1 MSNEIIPYP
10 RLTQADKEGMPD
22 FRVPEG
28 IDERTLRMLR
38 CNCKDVRIIY
48 GGRGKGKMM
57 ALKEFLKL
65 LPEDKRKD
73 VVIVRASDPVP
84 ELKGNKLP
92 RIVDYDMMETSEQ
105 TWKLWKKI
113 TSTLKRKRNEIL

>member
-1 MSNEIIPYP
+1 MQTKHI
-10 RLTQADKEGMPD
+10 
-22 FRVPEG
+22 V
-28 IDERTLRMLR
+28 
-38 CNCKDVRIIY
+38 Y

-57 ALKEFLKL
+57 VLKEFLEL

-92 RIVDYDMMETSEQ
+92 RIVSYDMMEISEP
-105 TWKLWKKI
+105 TWKLWERIKSALESNKK
-113 TSTLKRKRNEIL
+113 

>member
-1 MSNEIIPYP
+1 MNDEIIPYP
-10 RLTQADKEGMPD
+10 SLTQSDKEGIPD

-28 IDERTLRMLR
+28 IDERALRILG
-38 CNCKDVRIIY
+38 CNCKDVRIVC
-48 GGRGKGKMM
+48 GGRGWGRMM
-57 ALKEFLKL
+57 AVKEFLKL

-92 RIVDYDMMETSEQ
+92 RIVDYDLMETSEP
-105 TWKLWKKI
+105 TWKLWERI
-113 TSTLKRKRNEIL
+113 TSALKSKNK

>member
-1 MSNEIIPYP
+1 MNDEIIPYP
-10 RLTQADKEGMPD
+10 SITQADKEGIPD

-28 IDERTLRMLR
+28 INERTLRMLG
-38 CNCKDVRIIY
+38 CNCKNVRIVC
-48 GGRGKGKMM
+48 GDRGKGKIM

-65 LPEDKRKD
+65 LPEDERKD

-84 ELKGNKLP
+84 ELRGNKLP

-105 TWKLWKKI
+105 TWRLWERIKSAIKK
-113 TSTLKRKRNEIL
+113 

>member
-10 RLTQADKEGMPD
+10 SLTQSDKEGIPD

-28 IDERTLRMLR
+28 IDERALEMLG

-48 GGRGKGKMM
+48 SGRRGGKMM

-92 RIVDYDMMETSEQ
+92 RIVDYDIMETSEP
-105 TWKLWKKI
+105 TWKLWERIKSALESKK
-113 TSTLKRKRNEIL
+113 K